1 MNKFDFHSDQKWA
14 ESLTASIPFELKSPL
29 YESYSKISSR
39 FEANTFLRKSVE
51 QIKKATNLKR
61 LDAYLNWNEDD
72 LRRQAKISSEHCVK
86 SVGKSFANFKHLSL
100 LTAFP
105 VNRLL
110 SDAKAVNDF
119 NKITSEAYR
128 VFLRL
133 SGYLKSKGLDPIA
146 LDNPIRSGNPLG
158 LKENAL
164 RVASEQL
171 TESCIKQVRR
181 LLTTLFQW
189 QDYCWWVRQLR
200 KSLNRQIETAAHAA
214 NRVNL
219 HKGVYASDISV
230 NRRRGQI
237 KRNQRLL
244 EQTLA
249 VNELG
254 DSFTLAELSN
264 KNVSNPVNRRA
275 ELMVRIRGNEDFA
288 NQEGL
293 KGVFMTITCPS
304 KYHRSLSVNGAPN
317 PKWAGYTPKLGQD
330 YLNNVWQLI
339 RAAFQRANIQPL
351 GVRVAEPQHDGTP
364 HWHLLLF
371 IDPSQLDEMVAI
383 CRFYAMREDGDEA
396 GANKYRFDAKPID
409 AKKGSATGYIAKYIC
424 KNIDGANLESG
435 IYGEDPIEA
444 AHRVETWRSVWGI
457 RQFEFIGGC
466 SVTAWRELR
475 RLPDKNDLP
484 EEVES
489 IRKAADDSNWSQ
501 FNELMGGFF
510 CKRKEQ
516 KLRPHYSVKFDS
528 STGEVKESKYGDS
541 FIERLIGLKYKAQ
554 TIVTRLHEWR
564 VEKIERG
571 RAVPLGVL

>member
-1 MNKFDFHSDQKWA
+1 MNHFAFESDRAWA
-14 ESLTASIPFELKSPL
+14 ENLTASIPFELRNSL
-29 YESYSKISSR
+29 FESYSQIDNR
-39 FEANTFLRKSVE
+39 FEANTFLRRSVSHIE
-51 QIKKATNLKR
+51 RATSLRK
-61 LDAYLNWNEDD
+61 LDVHLNWNEDD
-72 LRRQAKISSEHCVK
+72 LRRQAKICSDHCVK
-86 SVGKSFANFKHLSL
+86 SIGRSIANIKRLGAIIAFSANDGNRNPIALNEVIRLVNECYSL
-100 LTAFP
+100 
-105 VNRLL
+105 
-110 SDAKAVNDF
+110 
-119 NKITSEAYR
+119 
-128 VFLRL
+128 
-133 SGYLKSKGLDPIA
+133 YLKSKEYLKAKGLDPIG
-146 LDNPIRSGNPLG
+146 LENPIGFRANAIGFP
-158 LKENAL
+158 NAL
-164 RVASEQL
+164 RVKA
-171 TESCIKQVRR
+171 IFAKVKI
-181 LLTTLFQW
+181 LLTTLYQW
-189 QDYCWWVRQLR
+189 QDYSWWVRQLR

-254 DSFTLAELSN
+254 DLFTLAELSS

-275 ELMVRIRGNEDFA
+275 ELMVRIRGTEDFA

-351 GVRVAEPQHDGTP
+351 GIRVAEPQHDGTP

-383 CRFYAMREDGDEA
+383 CRFYAMREDGDEK

-424 KNIDGANLESG
+424 KNIDGENLESG

-444 AHRVETWRSVWGI
+444 AQRVETWRSVWGI

-484 EEVES
+484 EEVEV
-489 IRKAADDSNWSQ
+489 IRQAADASDWCK

-516 KLRPHYSVKFDS
+516 TLRPHYSFKFDT
-528 STGEVKESKYGDS
+528 STGEVKESKYGNS
-541 FIERLIGLKYKAQ
+541 FLERLVGLKYKAQ
-554 TIVTRLHEWR
+554 TFITRLHEWS
-564 VEKIERG
+564 VEKIGTVRI
-571 RAVPLGVL
+571 ASLGVL